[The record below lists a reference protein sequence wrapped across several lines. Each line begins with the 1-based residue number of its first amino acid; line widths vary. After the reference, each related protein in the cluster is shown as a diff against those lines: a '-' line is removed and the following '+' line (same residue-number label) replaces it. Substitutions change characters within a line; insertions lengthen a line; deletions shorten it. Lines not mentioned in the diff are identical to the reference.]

1 MEPETLLRIQPSYK
15 VTVMP
20 STLQMVLIHYLYTY
34 GTLKKNKNK
43 KLHQLLLQYKPPKIW
58 GLKMVSLPYC
68 LHVYTMAGSSVLTY
82 FGFLMHL

>member
-34 GTLKKNKNK
+34 GTLTKK
-43 KLHQLLLQYKPPKIW
+43 QQQQ
-58 GLKMVSLPYC
+58 
-68 LHVYTMAGSSVLTY
+68 TSSATATVQTT
-82 FGFLMHL
+82 